1 MCCDS
6 GFENWG
12 IVLADE
18 VGLGKTIEAGLTLKY
33 VLDSGAKRVL
43 ITLPT
48 TLRKQWEIE
57 LEEKFGLESTI
68 LDRFTVES
76 EPTGWKIRLEDKSK
90 VQIILASYDY
100 SSKLMKRFPNV
111 KWDFIIIDEAHNLRN
126 VFHGTKR
133 AKGFMTFLKVS
144 RKFCLQ
150 LLLYKI
156 PCQTFM
162 V

>member
-1 MCCDS
+1 M
-6 GFENWG
+6 
-12 IVLADE
+12 IA
-18 VGLGKTIEAGLTLKY
+18 
-33 VLDSGAKRVL
+33 
-43 ITLPT
+43 LPA

-111 KWDFIIIDEAHNLRN
+111 KWDFYH
-126 VFHGTKR
+126 H
-133 AKGFMTFLKVS
+133 
-144 RKFCLQ
+144 
-150 LLLYKI
+150 
-156 PCQTFM
+156 
-162 V
+162 